1 MNITETCLKHLS
13 ERKWLELNRLL
24 SDEKNCC
31 ELACDPIFSIF
42 EQNLVAEIKR
52 VESESSENLATV
64 LVRIFHLNQ
73 DLKILNLSNVCIL
86 QITSYLFD
94 KYPSEKYASLLPDY
108 KDAKDFL
115 DRLKNDRQETID
127 RNILSANLNVKVGSV
142 GKLEF
147 SKSIFNSPQE
157 QELYLSAKSYF
168 TDEIILPNI
177 ALSSI
182 IDSKI
187 FQLLDKESI
196 KFFLQSTL
204 DLCIVDHINLVP
216 IFFIELDSSW
226 HDSVNQNNKD
236 NMKNMIFE
244 KAGLKL
250 HRLRKLENKPMQEVF
265 ELFIKNYY
273 S

>member
-1 MNITETCLKHLS
+1 M
-13 ERKWLELNRLL
+13 
-24 SDEKNCC
+24 
-31 ELACDPIFSIF
+31 
-42 EQNLVAEIKR
+42 
-52 VESESSENLATV
+52 
-64 LVRIFHLNQ
+64 
-73 DLKILNLSNVCIL
+73 
-86 QITSYLFD
+86 
-94 KYPSEKYASLLPDY
+94 
-108 KDAKDFL
+108 
-115 DRLKNDRQETID
+115 
-127 RNILSANLNVKVGSV
+127 

-157 QELYLSAKSYF
+157 QELYLSAKSHF

-204 DLCIVDHINLVP
+204 DLCIVDHINFIP

-236 NMKNMIFE
+236 NMKNMIFK

-265 ELFIKNYY
+265 ELFLKNYY